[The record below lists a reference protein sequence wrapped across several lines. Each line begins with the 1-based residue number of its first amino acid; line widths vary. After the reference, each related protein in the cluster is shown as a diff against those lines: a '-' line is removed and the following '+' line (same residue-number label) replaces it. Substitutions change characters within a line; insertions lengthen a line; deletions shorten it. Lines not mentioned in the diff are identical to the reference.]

1 MNGAQ
6 FQTLLRAI
14 RILLGIPTYHM
25 HKVKLPPRAPPP
37 HPPLKKK
44 KKKKNKIKN
53 KHSILRKYGAELR

>member
-25 HKVKLPPRAPPP
+25 HKVKLPPQAPTPTPHPIPPP
-37 HPPLKKK
+37 KKK
-44 KKKKNKIKN
+44 INKK
-53 KHSILRKYGAELR
+53 

>member
-25 HKVKLPPRAPPP
+25 HKVKLPPPAPPRP
-37 HPPLKKK
+37 DPTPPTPKKYK
-44 KKKKNKIKN
+44 KN
-53 KHSILRKYGAELR
+53 KHSILRK

>member
-25 HKVKLPPRAPPP
+25 HKVKLPPQAPTPPP
-37 HPPLKKK
+37 PPKKK
-44 KKKKNKIKN
+44 IEIKKIIN
-53 KHSILRKYGAELR
+53 KHSILRK

>member
-25 HKVKLPPRAPPP
+25 HKVKLPPQAPPP
-37 HPPLKKK
+37 RPDPTPHPQ
-44 KKKKNKIKN
+44 KI
-53 KHSILRKYGAELR
+53 

>member
-25 HKVKLPPRAPPP
+25 HKVKLPPQAPTPTTAPPP
-37 HPPLKKK
+37 
-44 KKKKNKIKN
+44 KKKNK
-53 KHSILRKYGAELR
+53 